1 MCLWWD
7 WGAGPGRAG
16 EGEFLELCSCFA
28 KCAILLSFRERKW
41 DFLPQSPAEPFIF
54 FKHFVIHP
62 SSRTS
67 LTPGCLLSDW
77 DLPRQIKRE
86 KHSGTEEDY
95 SKPSSGFP
103 GWQDRQIPLLLNCFH
118 HDLPLHSLTG
128 PLTGIVLSPAVL
140 PCCCAPCWLSHCGR
154 SRSVPFPVLTE
165 VLSTLNYPPWKQ

>member
-1 MCLWWD
+1 MNASSEFLPLMPQLTLDMFCCSSLLSRGKPSMWWD
-7 WGAGPGRAG
+7 WGAGPGRAR

-77 DLPRQIKRE
+77 DLPLAGKKGETQWHGGRLFQTLFWLPRLARQADSPCSSTAFTMIT
-86 KHSGTEEDY
+86 ST
-95 SKPSSGFP
+95 PS
-103 GWQDRQIPLLLNCFH
+103 Q
-118 HDLPLHSLTG
+118 G
-128 PLTGIVLSPAVL
+128 P
-140 PCCCAPCWLSHCGR
+140 
-154 SRSVPFPVLTE
+154 
-165 VLSTLNYPPWKQ
+165 